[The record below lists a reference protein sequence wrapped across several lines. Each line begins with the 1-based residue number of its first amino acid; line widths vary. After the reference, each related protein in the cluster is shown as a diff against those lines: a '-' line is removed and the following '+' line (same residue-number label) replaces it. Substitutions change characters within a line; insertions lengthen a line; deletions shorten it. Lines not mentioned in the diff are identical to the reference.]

1 MKQDLMIMQRILDMF
16 SCSAILVNQ
25 TTDELLRGKIRHS
38 LTIPPLLLNISK
50 KNVPQTRKEMTL
62 QDISATWAKADKKQS
77 KMTYAMIQVHVS
89 EDMEIQ
95 CTKVSHQTLLEVN
108 FYVYVL

>member
-1 MKQDLMIMQRILDMF
+1 MF

-25 TTDELLRGKIRHS
+25 TTEELLRGKIRHS

-62 QDISATWAKADKKQS
+62 QDIFATWAKTDKKKQS
-77 KMTYAMIQVHVS
+77 KMSYAMIQVHVS

-108 FYVYVL
+108 FMCMYSD